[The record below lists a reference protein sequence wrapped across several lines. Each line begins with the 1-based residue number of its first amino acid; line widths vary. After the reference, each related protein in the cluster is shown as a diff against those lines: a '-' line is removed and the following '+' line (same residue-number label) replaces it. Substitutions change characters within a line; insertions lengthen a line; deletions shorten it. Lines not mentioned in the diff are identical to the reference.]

1 MTPFLCKLGPKMVI
15 FRGFTNLLFFFR
27 TAGLQL
33 KLLILIES
41 PKIFYWKSGKKVGM
55 VLGQNLGQISSNIVK
70 KVKKLALSI
79 GFFPYF
85 AWGIPFKAQGSGFT
99 NT

>member
-1 MTPFLCKLGPKMVI
+1 MVL

-41 PKIFYWKSGKKVGM
+41 PKIFYGKPAKKVGV
-55 VLGQNLGQISSNIVK
+55 VLGQNLAQISSNIVK

-85 AWGIPFKAQGSGFT
+85 AWGILFKAQGSGFI